1 MSEELTYDKAITELE
16 SILGALESSA
26 VDVDELSARL
36 SRAAELVRFCK
47 DRLRVVKTDVEEV
60 LEDLSAVTEEGADA

>member
-1 MSEELTYDKAITELE
+1 VSEELTYDKAINELE

-26 VDVDELSARL
+26 VDVDELSSRL

-47 DRLRVVKTDVEEV
+47 DRLTVVNTDVEEV
-60 LEDLSAVTEEGADA
+60 LEDLSAVTEEAADA